1 MSTCRTTLLALLFC
15 LAVTAVAPVQAAD
28 DTDYAALVA
37 AKTRAFF
44 GGTLAQS
51 DFSLTAPWRRNFAA
65 DNLAGRAPVAIEQL
79 ELTEVR
85 LPDNPGGLEGLFA
98 VKARLPAAA
107 WVEGKEIPAGS
118 YWFSGSIRFVH
129 TTRGWLVADVDFALL
144 DSAGEVVGSNY
155 LPWRNGEP

>member
-1 MSTCRTTLLALLFC
+1 VSTCRTILLALLFG
-15 LAVTAVAPVQAAD
+15 LAATAQAAD

-65 DNLAGRAPVAIEQL
+65 DNLAGRAPLTIEQL

-98 VKARLPAAA
+98 VQARLPAAA
-107 WVEGKEIPAGS
+107 RVEGQEIPAGS

-144 DSAGEVVGSNY
+144 DGDGEVVGTNY
-155 LPWRNGEP
+155 LPWRDGQP